1 MRSWRVFGLMVV
13 AVFLLGTVLSM
24 EAMAQQKV
32 FKLGVLGPMTGPVAK
47 SGGEIR
53 DATILAFEK
62 MGNKIGDY
70 KIELVNIDDQSD
82 PAKGANAYTEAI
94 ERLGIQAG
102 VGNWNT
108 AVTVAIQD
116 VLRKYKVP
124 HFFCLG
130 AGQAG
135 WDKYRSL
142 PPDQRYLIMKG
153 YPIPNKLTVGYLDCI
168 RNAVAKGKWKPAKK
182 LAAFW
187 GEDTDWGRS
196 LVGGIRDG
204 LKKDGWDVYT
214 EEYFPFAATDF
225 YAYLGKCK
233 AAGVTLLAGST
244 SGAASNA
251 AIVKQAKEI
260 GLKAMFINDGL
271 GWIGEWYSLTGPA
284 SDGILDMEIQYKT
297 PAQKA
302 WAADFEK
309 RFGYKPGPVA
319 GGLPYD
325 YAFFFAKIGKRA
337 IEKYGKLDSESIF
350 KVGVEEVTT
359 GKLTYTEADGAV
371 LNKRY
376 RTTPE
381 VAPDPVVGEE
391 DFYFPVVQYKGGKG
405 IVVYPEYLKDTDL
418 VTP

>member
-1 MRSWRVFGLMVV
+1 MRSWRVFGLMIVV
-13 AVFLLGTVLSM
+13 VFLLGTALSM

-32 FKLGVLGPMTGPVAK
+32 FKLGVLGPMTGAAAK
-47 SGGEIR
+47 SGNEIK
-53 DATILAFEK
+53 DGTTLAFEK
-62 MGNKIGDY
+62 MGYKIGDY
-70 KIELVNIDDQSD
+70 KIELVIIDDQSD
-82 PAKGANAYTEAI
+82 PAKGVNAYTEAI
-94 ERLGIQAG
+94 ERLGVQAG
-102 VGNWNT
+102 VSNWNT

-116 VLRKYKVP
+116 ILRKYKVP
-124 HFFCLG
+124 HFFCEG
-130 AGQAG
+130 AGKAG
-135 WDKYRSL
+135 LDKYQSL

-153 YPIPNKLTVGYLDCI
+153 YPIPQKLTVGYVDCV
-168 RNAVAKGKWKPAKK
+168 RNAIAKGIWKPEKK

-204 LKKDGWDVYT
+204 LKKDGWSVYT
-214 EEYFPFAATDF
+214 EEYFTMSATDF

-251 AIVKQAKEI
+251 AIVKQAREI

-271 GWIGEWYSLTGPA
+271 GWIGEWYSLTGAA
-284 SDGILDMEIQYKT
+284 SDGVLDMEIQYKT

-309 RFGYKPGPVA
+309 RFNYKPGPV
-319 GGLPYD
+319 GSGLPYD
-325 YAFFFAKIGKRA
+325 YAFFFAKIAKRA
-337 IEKYGKLDSESIF
+337 IEKYGKLDSESLF
-350 KVGVEEVTT
+350 KVGSEEVAT
-359 GKLTYTEADGAV
+359 GKLTYTEAEGAI

-381 VAPDPVVGEE
+381 DAPDPVVGEA

-405 IVVYPEYLKDTDL
+405 IVVYPEYIKDAT
-418 VTP
+418 VIAP